1 MHDCE
6 QFRRFLISM
15 LSAAIVGATR
25 MDLSEAHATGTPAA
39 AGSGGIDC
47 GDGFAQFIEFND
59 AIGFNEFHSCNF
71 NEAEPV
77 AEPLEEVAPPFPDIP
92 DIPDIP
98 GAPGGPGSPGG
109 GPDPSPI

>member
-1 MHDCE
+1 MDDRV

-25 MDLSEAHATGTPAA
+25 MDLSEAHATETPAA
-39 AGSGGIDC
+39 ASSGGVDC
-47 GDGFAQFIEFND
+47 GNGFAQFIEFND

-71 NEAEPV
+71 NEAEPI
-77 AEPLEEVAPPFPDIP
+77 AEEIDQIDPPSPDIP

-98 GAPGGPGSPGG
+98 GGPGGPGDDT
-109 GPDPSPI
+109 DPSPI